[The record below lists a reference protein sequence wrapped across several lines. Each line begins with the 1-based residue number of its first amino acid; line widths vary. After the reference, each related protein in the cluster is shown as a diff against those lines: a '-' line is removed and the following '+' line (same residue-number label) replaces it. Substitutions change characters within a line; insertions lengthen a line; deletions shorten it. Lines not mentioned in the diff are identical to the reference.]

1 MTGQLIDPGS
11 DRLRAQ
17 MGIPYLGGGQ
27 NLRQQIADALRA
39 SVIAGRLQV
48 GVVYSAP
55 ALAQQ
60 FGVSS
65 TPVREA
71 LLDLAAEGL
80 VEAVR
85 NKGFRV
91 AELSDRQLD
100 DITSVRL
107 LLEVPTVAGLAA
119 RLTAELRARLED
131 LYPTA
136 RELVELTRRRD
147 LVGFVGVD
155 REFHLA
161 LLGLAANPTLVEIV
175 GNLRA
180 RSRLTGMADLDHD
193 LLIASA
199 EEHVELLD
207 RLLAGDEAGVT
218 QLMKQ
223 HIDHVRGSW
232 AGRPDREHHQRG

>member
-1 MTGQLIDPGS
+1 MSGGPTAL
-11 DRLRAQ
+11 AQ
-17 MGIPYLGGGQ
+17 GMAIPHLGGGP
-27 NLRQQIADALRA
+27 NLRQQIGDVLRA
-39 SVIAGRLQV
+39 SMIAGRMHV

-71 LLDLAAEGL
+71 MLDLAAEGL

-91 AELSDRQLD
+91 AELSEKQLD
-100 DITSVRL
+100 DITAVRL
-107 LLEVPTVAGLAA
+107 LIEVPTVAALADS
-119 RLTAELRARLED
+119 LTGESRRALEE

-136 RELVELTRRRD
+136 RQLVELTRQRD
-147 LVGFVGVD
+147 LVTFVSLD
-155 REFHLA
+155 RQFHLS
-161 LLGLAANPTLVEIV
+161 LLGLGENPTLVEIV

-180 RSRLTGMADLDHD
+180 RSRLTGMADLDHE

-199 EEHVELLD
+199 EEHVEILD
-207 RLLAGDEAGVT
+207 RLLAGDQGGVT
-218 QLMKQ
+218 KLMNQ
-223 HIDHVRGSW
+223 HINHVRGAW
-232 AGRPDREHHQRG
+232 AGRPDREQ

>member
-1 MTGQLIDPGS
+1 MTGHLIDTGS

-39 SVIAGRLQV
+39 SVIAGRMHV

-100 DITSVRL
+100 DITAVRL
-107 LLEVPTVAGLAA
+107 LLEVPTVAALAGS
-119 RLTAELRARLED
+119 EQLRGRLEE
-131 LYPTA
+131 LYPVA

-147 LVGFVGVD
+147 LVAFVGLD

-161 LLGLAANPTLVEIV
+161 LLELAANPALVEIV

-218 QLMKQ
+218 RLMKQ
-223 HIDHVRGSW
+223 HINHVRGSW
-232 AGRPDREHHQRG
+232 AGRPDREHQEG

>member
-1 MTGQLIDPGS
+1 MSIEL

-17 MGIPYLGGGQ
+17 LGIPYLGGGP
-27 NLRQQIADALRA
+27 NLRQQIGDALRA

-71 LLDLAAEGL
+71 LLDLVAEGL

-91 AELSDRQLD
+91 AELSDRQLE
-100 DITSVRL
+100 DITAVRI
-107 LLEVPTVAGLAA
+107 LLEVPTVAALAGQV
-119 RLTAELRARLED
+119 TDDLRGRLEE
-131 LYPTA
+131 LYPIA
-136 RELVELTRRRD
+136 RELVETTRRRD
-147 LVGFVGVD
+147 LVAFVSLD
-155 REFHLA
+155 REFHLS

-199 EEHVELLD
+199 EEHVEILD
-207 RLLAGDEAGVT
+207 RLLAGDRPGVT
-218 QLMKQ
+218 DLMNQ
-223 HIDHVRGSW
+223 HINHVRGAW
-232 AGRPDREHHQRG
+232 AGRPEPRES